1 MHQHNFEV
9 HTIVASLACHENS
22 ISLFKIRC
30 IYKHWWKNKIE
41 RISSF
46 LHKKKHV
53 YENKYHSI
61 RLYSLGLHFLL
72 ITWPCVIVQWFTV
85 WNRLSLGCCFQR
97 CCQGRCNSWWRA
109 LILSQPLQQFSWA
122 MASSAYQLEHWMK
135 KKMKRNPRKHWKNSF
150 THEFLNLFLKHL
162 SPFLI
167 KIC

>member
-1 MHQHNFEV
+1 MVYLFSKLDV
-9 HTIVASLACHENS
+9 Y
-22 ISLFKIRC
+22 ISTGEKTKLKGFLLFFI
-30 IYKHWWKNKIE
+30 
-41 RISSF
+41 
-46 LHKKKHV
+46 KKHV

-61 RLYSLGLHFLL
+61 RLYRLGLHFLL

-85 WNRLSLGCCFQR
+85 WSRLSLGCCFRR

-109 LILSQPLQQFSWA
+109 WILSQPLQQFSWA
-122 MASSAYQLEHWMK
+122 MAFSTYQLEHWMK

>member
-9 HTIVASLACHENS
+9 HTIVASLACHENG
-22 ISLFKIRC
+22 ISVFKIRC

-46 LHKKKHV
+46 LHKKNHVHV

-85 WNRLSLGCCFQR
+85 WSRLSLGCCFRR

-109 LILSQPLQQFSWA
+109 LILGRPLQQFSWA

-135 KKMKRNPRKHWKNSF
+135 KKWKEILESIERILLHINVF
-150 THEFLNLFLKHL
+150 CF
-162 SPFLI
+162 
-167 KIC
+167 

>member
-1 MHQHNFEV
+1 MVYLFSNLDV
-9 HTIVASLACHENS
+9 Y
-22 ISLFKIRC
+22 ISTGEKTKLKGFLLFFI
-30 IYKHWWKNKIE
+30 
-41 RISSF
+41 
-46 LHKKKHV
+46 KKHV

-85 WNRLSLGCCFQR
+85 WSRLSLGCCFRR

-109 LILSQPLQQFSWA
+109 WILSQPLQQFSWA

-150 THEFLNLFLKHL
+150 TPKCVLFLKYL